1 MDPFQT
7 EDQWYIPPKK
17 RSWVVENP
25 LSAQPN
31 PSRLRLLSTAVVT
44 PNDERDLWLG
54 DKLAWY
60 RKKKFDSLQSPFQV
74 PQHGT
79 SNYFKHALKS
89 LASRILLKDHLE
101 DLDCPHPLLR
111 HVWQRPTTK
120 DIQGAPHHPIAG
132 ESQME
137 QITVFHLARHDKSE
151 KSASNSKA
159 RSKQKKK
166 NGQNHKPNK
175 NGKKHKPDDD
185 DNNKNNVRNKQ
196 GDGTYK
202 GRWDSNGPDAI
213 RLLGDLHSGLLTM
226 DTTGSQIESKYPSLH
241 KKWGGRRLKKNWSG
255 IVSYYQK
262 WKEGKNST

>member
-31 PSRLRLLSTAVVT
+31 PSRLC
-44 PNDERDLWLG
+44 DLWLG

-60 RKKKFDSLQSPFQV
+60 RTNKFDGLQSPFQV

-79 SNYFKHALKS
+79 STYFKHALKS
-89 LASRILLKDHLE
+89 LASMLLIKDHVK

-137 QITVFHLARHDKSE
+137 QITVFHLARHDESE
-151 KSASNSKA
+151 KSASNSKS
-159 RSKQKKK
+159 RSKQNKK

-185 DNNKNNVRNKQ
+185 NNNKNNNNVRNKQ